1 MMIGRLGVLLG
12 FAPLVLSWIL
22 ISLVLFIAGR
32 VVSGKKVTLG
42 QAFIISLVGPFLMG
56 IAMLIARVFF
66 GSIIGLLISFLVWIW
81 AIKTVFNV
89 GWGTAFLISIVAS
102 ITLMLILLGL
112 SSMLL
117 AFLELGEGQTM
128 SPVYPLLF
136 YRY

>member
-1 MMIGRLGVLLG
+1 MMTGRLGILLG

-32 VVSGKKVTLG
+32 IVSGKKVTLG

-56 IAMLIARVFF
+56 IAMLIASVFF

-89 GWGTAFLISIVAS
+89 GWGAAFLISVVAS